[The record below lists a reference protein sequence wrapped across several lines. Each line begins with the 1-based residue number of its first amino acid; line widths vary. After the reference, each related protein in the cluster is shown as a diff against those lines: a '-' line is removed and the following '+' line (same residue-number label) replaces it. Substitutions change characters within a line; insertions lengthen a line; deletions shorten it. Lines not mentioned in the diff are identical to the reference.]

1 MMQYKRYIHN
11 MIFSKKIV
19 WVMSICLIL
28 SACGLFNHANRNGCP
43 SNGKN
48 VDAGKLAAGDPKAMK
63 AASKAP
69 KFKADKNVGGN

>member
-1 MMQYKRYIHN
+1 MQMIHV
-11 MIFSKKIV
+11 KKTI
-19 WVMSICLIL
+19 WIWGISLFL
-28 SACGLFNHANRNGCP
+28 TSCGLFNHANRNGCP

>member
-1 MMQYKRYIHN
+1 MKH
-11 MIFSKKIV
+11 SK
-19 WVMSICLIL
+19 SILVLTGICIAMA
-28 SACGLFNHANRNGCP
+28 SCSLFNHANRNGCP

-63 AASKAP
+63 EASKAP

>member
-1 MMQYKRYIHN
+1 MIHFKK
-11 MIFSKKIV
+11 MIWIIS
-19 WVMSICLIL
+19 SSLLL
-28 SACGLFNHANRNGCP
+28 SSCGLFSHANRNGCP

-63 AASKAP
+63 EARKAP